1 MILFLITL
9 SVISSLV
16 HPITGTDW
24 GEKKTLNETKMC
36 EIHTCHGRDILKYIV

>member
-24 GEKKTLNETKMC
+24 GEKTLNETKMC

>member
-16 HPITGTDW
+16 HPITVQIGV
-24 GEKKTLNETKMC
+24 EKTLNETKMC
-36 EIHTCHGRDILKYIV
+36 EIHTCHGRDILNI